1 MSREGHTEGEP
12 GIGTVDR
19 LGLGGRVVVV
29 AGAGGGGIG
38 TAVCRLVAE
47 AGGRIAAIDVD
58 GGQLGAVETAV
69 AGTAGPHSLLVADLR
84 RAEEVEAA
92 VTAATRLGPLFGLV
106 HVAGGMAPEQWGPVL
121 DVDPRSF
128 DEVLEL
134 NLRSALLTSRAVG
147 AHLVAAGA
155 GSVVH
160 LASIAGLSALP
171 FGAAYAVAKAA
182 MLGLMRTEALEWG
195 RHGVRVNA
203 VAAGTIRT
211 PASDAHRSEPPDTDA
226 ERHAVP
232 LGRRGGPEDVAGA
245 ALYLLSDLAGWV
257 TGQVVVVDG
266 GSSTRPSFL
275 GPDDLPVFVG
285 DGALRSRLA
294 PGLDSND

>member
-1 MSREGHTEGEP
+1 MDV
-12 GIGTVDR
+12 GTFDH

-47 AGGRIAAIDVD
+47 AGGRIAAIDID
-58 GGQLGAVETAV
+58 EGQLGAVQAAV
-69 AGTAGPHSLLVADLR
+69 AGTAGPHTMLVADVR
-84 RAEEVEAA
+84 RVEEVEAA
-92 VTAATRLGPLFGLV
+92 VTASTRLGPLFGLV

-134 NLRSALLTSRAVG
+134 NLRSALLTSRTVG
-147 AHLVAAGA
+147 AHLVALGA
-155 GSVVH
+155 GSIVH

-171 FGAAYAVAKAA
+171 FGAAYAVAKSA

-195 RHGVRVNA
+195 RYGVRVNA

-211 PASDAHRSEPPDTDA
+211 PASDAHRSAPPDPDA

-232 LGRRGGPEDVAGA
+232 LGRRGDPEDVAGA
-245 ALYLLSDLAGWV
+245 ALFLLSDLAGWV

-275 GPDDLPVFVG
+275 DHDDLPVFVG
-285 DGALRSRLA
+285 DGPLRSRLA
-294 PGLDSND
+294 SGLDSND